1 MDKNAIKVRLDRI
14 VAASESII
22 SVGAQVSLQNGQQL
36 AGIQRMAGEIWQLI
50 NAAEE
55 KEAESDGR

>member
-22 SVGAQVSLQNGQQL
+22 SVGAQASLQNGQQL
-36 AGIQRMAGEIWQLI
+36 AGIQRMAGEVWALV
-50 NAAEE
+50 NAEE
-55 KEAESDGR
+55 KEADKDG

>member
-36 AGIQRMAGEIWQLI
+36 AGIQRMAGEVWALV
-50 NAAEE
+50 NAEE
-55 KEAESDGR
+55 KEADKDG

>member
-1 MDKNAIKVRLDRI
+1 MDKQAIKVRLDRI

-36 AGIQRMAGEIWQLI
+36 LGIQRMAGEVWALV
-50 NAAEE
+50 NAEE
-55 KEAESDGR
+55 KEAGKDG

>member
-22 SVGAQVSLQNGQQL
+22 SVGAQVSVQNGQQL
-36 AGIQRMAGEIWQLI
+36 LGIQRAAGEIWHLI
-50 NAAEE
+50 NTEE
-55 KEAESDGR
+55 KEADKDG

>member
-1 MDKNAIKVRLDRI
+1 MDKQAIKVRLDRI

-36 AGIQRMAGEIWQLI
+36 AGIQRMAGEVWALV
-50 NAAEE
+50 NAEE
-55 KEAESDGR
+55 KEADKDG

>member
-1 MDKNAIKVRLDRI
+1 MDKQAIKTRLDRI

-36 AGIQRMAGEIWQLI
+36 LGIQRMAGEVWALV
-50 NAAEE
+50 NAEE
-55 KEAESDGR
+55 KEADKDG

>member
-36 AGIQRMAGEIWQLI
+36 AGIQRMAGEVWALV
-50 NAAEE
+50 NAEE
-55 KEAESDGR
+55 KEANKDG

>member
-36 AGIQRMAGEIWQLI
+36 LGIQRMAGEVWALV
-50 NAAEE
+50 NAEE
-55 KEAESDGR
+55 KEADKDG

>member
-36 AGIQRMAGEIWQLI
+36 SGIQRMAGEVWALV
-50 NAAEE
+50 NAEE
-55 KEAESDGR
+55 KEADKDG